1 MRQINTNELLNTMKR
16 FLLFALTVGLL
27 TACRGPQ
34 TLTTAAPQPET
45 EYRELDT
52 MVISAPK
59 PDELKT
65 PEEFELPR
73 YNPSAKRT
81 VDLLHTRLDLRFDW
95 EKEQVLGKATLTL
108 RPYFHP
114 IDRVVLDAKNFEL
127 HAVRFADRSEPL
139 RYDYDGRQLTI
150 HLDRSY
156 TRNEELSLFIDYTAS
171 PNETGGS
178 AAITS
183 DKGLF
188 FINPRGEEPDKPRQI
203 WTQGETEYNSRW
215 FPTIDK
221 PNERCTQELLLTV
234 ADTLETLS
242 NGLLVAS
249 TNNGDGTRTDHWK
262 LDQPHAPY
270 LFMIAVGDYAIV
282 RDTWNGIP
290 VEYYVE
296 PEYEPYAR
304 RIFPHTP
311 EMLQFFSDK
320 LDYPYPWPKYSQV
333 VVRDYVSGAME
344 NTTAV
349 IYGEFMQGTER
360 DLIDEMTNDKIV
372 AHELFHHWFGDLVT
386 CESWA
391 NLTLQEGFANY
402 SEYLWMK
409 HKYGQDEADYHLLT
423 ELQGYLAEA
432 ANDIHP
438 LIHFGYED
446 KEDMF
451 DAHSYNKG
459 GLVLHMLHHYVGDE
473 AFFAALNRYLTQH
486 KYTEVE
492 ADELRLAF
500 EDVTGE
506 DLNWFFDQWF
516 FQPGHPRL
524 DISTSWDE
532 SSKTLTLTVEQQQP
546 PDKMPAIFRLPT
558 EVDIYDASGKA
569 VRHPLLIDQRRQSFT
584 FQLPAEPALVNFDPD
599 NALLAEKSE
608 ELTPEKAAFQYAHC
622 PSFRDRY
629 EALKYLS
636 DHGGERAAHTL
647 EKALQDPFWLIRLQ
661 AAYNV
666 EPNDRTLPLL
676 EQMAETDPHSYVRA
690 GAVEVLGST
699 QRPEYASLF
708 RRILEK
714 EPSYYVIAT
723 GLSALGELDPKQAL
737 ELAAQFEDE
746 RNGDLLDAIGELY
759 AASGDPRH
767 LPFFEKRWADM
778 EGFAAIGFLENYAAL
793 AAAAE
798 LPTLQKVG
806 EKLKAVAIDMNTS
819 PFKRYAATNAL
830 NTLHAE
836 LINRLDGAAENQK
849 NALEQTDDQILQWL
863 EEVKKAETNSQLKM
877 MYQQFPDPAQR
888 P

>member
-1 MRQINTNELLNTMKR
+1 MKR
-16 FLLFALTVGLL
+16 ILLFALTVGLL
-27 TACRGPQ
+27 TACKGPQ
-34 TLTTAAPQPET
+34 TLTTAPQPET

-59 PDELKT
+59 PENLKT
-65 PEEFELPR
+65 PEEFELPP
-73 YNPSAKRT
+73 YNPSARRT

-108 RPYFHP
+108 RPYFYP
-114 IDRVVLDAKNFEL
+114 IDRVTLDAKNFEF
-127 HAVRFADRSEPL
+127 HAIRFADRSEPL
-139 RYDYDGRQLTI
+139 RYDYDGQQVTI
-150 HLDRSY
+150 FLDRTY

-171 PNETGGS
+171 PSETGGS
-178 AAITS
+178 TAITS

-188 FINPRGEEPDKPRQI
+188 FINPRGEEPGKPRQI
-203 WTQGETEYNSRW
+203 WTQGETEHNSRW

-249 TNNGDGTRTDHWK
+249 TRNGDGTRTDHWK

-270 LFMIAVGDYAIV
+270 LFMIAVGDYAVV

-296 PEYEPYAR
+296 HEYEPYAR

-320 LDYPYPWPKYSQV
+320 LDYPYPWPKYSQI

-349 IYGEFMQGTER
+349 IFGEFMQGTER
-360 DLIDEMTNDKIV
+360 DLIDELTNDKIV

-402 SEYLWMK
+402 SEYLWLE
-409 HKYGQDEADYHLLT
+409 HKYGRDEADYHLLT
-423 ELQGYLAEA
+423 ELQGYLAAA

-459 GLVLHMLHHYVGDE
+459 GLVLHMLHRYVGDE
-473 AFFAALNRYLTQH
+473 AFFAALNRYLSLH

-524 DISTSWDE
+524 DISTAWDE
-532 SSKTLTLTVEQQQP
+532 SSKTLTLTVEQQQNP
-546 PDKMPAIFRLPT
+546 EKMPAIFQLPT
-558 EVDIYDASGKA
+558 HVDIYDAEGKA
-569 VRHPLLIDQRRQSFT
+569 TRHAIRIDQRRQSFT
-584 FQLPAEPALVNFDPD
+584 FNLPAKPALVNFDPD
-599 NALLAEKSE
+599 NVLLAEKSE
-608 ELTPEKAAFQYAHC
+608 ALTEEEAAFQYAHC

-636 DHGGERAAHTL
+636 DHGGERAAATL

-666 EPNDRTLPLL
+666 EPNERTLPLL
-676 EQMAETDPHSYVRA
+676 EKMAETDPHSYVRA

-699 QRPEYASLF
+699 QRPEYLPLL

-714 EPSYYVIAT
+714 EPSYSVIAA
-723 GLSALGELDPKQAL
+723 GLNALAELDSEQAL
-737 ELAAQFEDE
+737 EAAARFENE
-746 RNGDLLDAIGELY
+746 KNGELLDAIGELY
-759 AASGDPRH
+759 AASGDPRY
-767 LPFFEKRWADM
+767 LPFFEKRWTDM

-793 AAAAE
+793 AASAE
-798 LPTLQKVG
+798 LPTLLQVG
-806 EKLKAVAIDMNTS
+806 EKLKNVATDMSAS

-836 LINRLDGAAENQK
+836 LINRMDGADQEQK
-849 NALEQTDDQILQWL
+849 AALDQSDDQILQWL
-863 EEVKKAETNSQLKM
+863 EAVKKAETNRQLKM
-877 MYQQFPDPAQR
+877 MYQQFPNPAQR